1 MTFPR
6 MMYIDPHT
14 NSKPDTFESHLR
26 QAPATLTL
34 GKPERK
40 LPDAKV
46 AVNSRSM
53 AQNELFIRES
63 VKKLEIPVSC
73 LYPSR
78 FQRDDLFRV
87 PPPHCAEICTM
98 LNVLRKGANTFIVKL
113 LLAFIALSFMVWG
126 VGDYVNKRSNEPF
139 VEAKRWSIGPR
150 EFAIAYDNEFQR
162 LRQRFGNAL
171 DKKAAESMGLKQKTL
186 NAMINRNLLLAKS
199 REWRLTVSNESLR
212 TIIANTEAFQNDGKF
227 DPQRYELVLQNNRM
241 SPRDY
246 EQKLKTDL
254 VAAQIKEMLSE
265 PLFIPNLL
273 IEDVY
278 DLENEK
284 RSIDVLTLPFEAFHA
299 SIQPSDDELTAYLE
313 KNRDHYLS
321 PVQVRLAYVVLSA
334 DSLKGSVSVADAE
347 SDEYYNEH
355 KEEYRQEE
363 KRQARHILFKI
374 GSGVTEDQ
382 AREKAK
388 AAQGRIEKGESFEAV
403 ARELSEDVSASQGGD
418 LGIIV
423 KGMMIK
429 PFEDAVFAQPA
440 NSISPPV
447 LTPFGIHLI
456 RVDAI
461 FPAAM
466 RPEQEVKA
474 EIKTLLTDKKAM
486 DLVYERSSVLED
498 QVFSSGD
505 LKAIAQDLNLRYKE
519 TELFSRNDADKLE
532 AIEQET
538 KFLDAA
544 FATAKGEL
552 SPVIELPEGRFCV
565 LKVLDR
571 NEPRPLTLAEA
582 KEQLL
587 KNYRQEKSTAM
598 AQEQMET
605 IKKDLA
611 QGTPWDK
618 AITAHPALKKE
629 TVTAFQRV
637 GQTPKMDPAVRTAA
651 FKLTLENPVFRTII
665 ETPTGL
671 SLMRLTNIEKAD
683 SGKLTEQERK
693 KIALHFKEVLGVE
706 QLTAYLDGLW
716 QTSAIR
722 INYKILDSF

>member
-1 MTFPR
+1 
-6 MMYIDPHT
+6 
-14 NSKPDTFESHLR
+14 
-26 QAPATLTL
+26 
-34 GKPERK
+34 
-40 LPDAKV
+40 
-46 AVNSRSM
+46 
-53 AQNELFIRES
+53 
-63 VKKLEIPVSC
+63 
-73 LYPSR
+73 
-78 FQRDDLFRV
+78 
-87 PPPHCAEICTM
+87 M

-126 VGDYVNKRSNEPF
+126 VGDYVNKRSQEPI

-150 EFAIAYDNEFQR
+150 EFAIAYDNDFQR
-162 LRQRFGNAL
+162 LRQRFGNSL
-171 DKKAAESMGLKQKTL
+171 DKKTAETMGLKQKTL
-186 NAMINRNLLLAKS
+186 NTLINRNLLLAKS

-212 TIIANTEAFQNDGKF
+212 TVIANTDAFQNDGKF
-227 DPQRYELVLQNNRM
+227 DPQRYELVLHNNRM

-254 VAAQIKEMLSE
+254 VVSQIKEMASE

-273 IEDVY
+273 IDDIY
-278 DLENEK
+278 DLDNEK
-284 RSIDVLTLPFEAFHA
+284 RVIDILSLPFAAFHA
-299 SIQPSDDELTAYLE
+299 TIQPSDEELSAYLE

-321 PVQVRLAYVVLSA
+321 PIQVRLAYLLLSA
-334 DSLKGSVSVADAE
+334 DSLKGSVTITDAE

-355 KEEYRQEE
+355 KDDYRQDE

-374 GSGVTEDQ
+374 GSGVTEEQ

-388 AAQGRIEKGESFEAV
+388 GALDRIEKGEPFDAV

-423 KGMMIK
+423 KGVMIK

-440 NSISPPV
+440 NTISPPV

-461 FPAAM
+461 FPAEM
-466 RPEQEVKA
+466 RPEQEAKA
-474 EIKTLLTDKKAM
+474 EIKTLLSDKKAM
-486 DLVYERSSVLED
+486 DLVYERSTVLED

-505 LKAIAQDLNLRYKE
+505 LKAIAKDLNLAYKE

-532 AIEQET
+532 AVEQEA

-544 FATAKGEL
+544 FATTKGEM

-565 LKVLDR
+565 LKVIDR
-571 NEPRPLTLAEA
+571 KEPQPLTLAEA

-587 KNYRQEKSTAM
+587 KNYRQEKGAAM
-598 AQEQMET
+598 AREQMEAV
-605 IKKDLA
+605 KKDLA

-618 AITAHPALKKE
+618 VITAHPALKSD
-629 TVTAFQRV
+629 TLAPFLRA
-637 GQTPKMDPAVRTAA
+637 GQTPKMDPAVRAAA
-651 FKLTLENPVFRTII
+651 FRLTLEAPVFRDTI

-671 SLMRLTNIEKAD
+671 SLMRLTSIEKAD
-683 SGKLTEQERK
+683 ATKLTEQERK
-693 KIALHFKEVLGVE
+693 KMATHFKEVLGLE

-716 QTSAIR
+716 QASAIR
-722 INYKILDSF
+722 VNHKVLDSF